1 MRATINF
8 EVDVDQVENTMAVLM
23 AMESDTLR
31 AIADMIDV
39 NPGPRTMVLEEVTQA
54 IHLLSSTT
62 AQLEQYRQMLVSFE
76 KAKFETIP
84 PQPVE
89 DASLMTNLAEVRASV
104 DQMKQFDAFLQRA
117 AEEEV
122 EDESQEG

>member
-1 MRATINF
+1 
-8 EVDVDQVENTMAVLM
+8 
-23 AMESDTLR
+23 
-31 AIADMIDV
+31 
-39 NPGPRTMVLEEVTQA
+39 
-54 IHLLSSTT
+54 
-62 AQLEQYRQMLVSFE
+62 
-76 KAKFETIP
+76 
-84 PQPVE
+84 VE